1 MNLSDFISE
10 PVSKNNV
17 LRQSQS
23 VTDRRGNVIRKR
35 IQGLFYH
42 GIFDI
47 NEKALSTDEGIPVKC
62 AFKT

>member
-42 GIFDI
+42 GIFEQSSKILDT
-47 NEKALSTDEGIPVKC
+47 K
-62 AFKT
+62 